1 MTTQAI
7 IETIPKE
14 ATQSSD
20 ISDHE
25 LKESLSTNTTPPE
38 ALLVPESE
46 PETEGEPSSDVT
58 LVEVKEEE
66 HEEDQEL
73 EESDC
78 KYSINTNTSLV
89 GTHSTETLVYLQ
101 ICLCVHLYSNLIIF
115 KKAFSTEL
123 Q

>member
-25 LKESLSTNTTPPE
+25 LKEPLTTSTTPPE

-66 HEEDQEL
+66 HEEDQEP

-78 KYSINTNTSLV
+78 KYSIYTNT
-89 GTHSTETLVYLQ
+89 
-101 ICLCVHLYSNLIIF
+101 
-115 KKAFSTEL
+115 
-123 Q
+123 

>member
-25 LKESLSTNTTPPE
+25 LKEPLPNNTTPPE
-38 ALLVPESE
+38 ALLVLESE

-66 HEEDQEL
+66 HEEDQEP

-78 KYSINTNTSLV
+78 KYSIYTNTS
-89 GTHSTETLVYLQ
+89 HSTETLVYLQ

>member
-25 LKESLSTNTTPPE
+25 LKEPLPTNTTPPE

-66 HEEDQEL
+66 HEEDQEP

-78 KYSINTNTSLV
+78 KYSIYTDTSFSWYPFDQNFGLFTNMFMCTP
-89 GTHSTETLVYLQ
+89 LQ
-101 ICLCVHLYSNLIIF
+101 
-115 KKAFSTEL
+115 
-123 Q
+123 

>member
-25 LKESLSTNTTPPE
+25 LKEPLPNNTTPPE
-38 ALLVPESE
+38 ALLVLESE

-66 HEEDQEL
+66 HEE
-73 EESDC
+73 SDC
-78 KYSINTNTSLV
+78 KYSIYTNTVPHLV

-101 ICLCVHLYSNLIIF
+101 ICLCIHLYSNLIIF